1 MAEKQDKFEYNNDAK
16 GKTKL
21 KADDRDKIIGARLRS
36 RRKLLGMSQ
45 RDLGDVID
53 ITFQQIQKYENGKN
67 KIGAARLMDFCNALK
82 VPITFFYAGLGD
94 IGEKTPSSMKIS
106 DNPQESLESDIML
119 KKETID
125 LVKSYYSIEDSKI
138 RQNVMKTIQSMAQLS
153 KSQSSE

>member
-1 MAEKQDKFEYNNDAK
+1 MAEIQDSFEHDDSRS
-16 GKTKL
+16 KTKL
-21 KADDRDKIIGARLRS
+21 KADERDKIIGARLRS

-45 RDLGDVID
+45 RDLGGVID

-67 KIGAARLMDFCNALK
+67 KIGAVRLMDFCNALK

-94 IGEKTPSSMKIS
+94 IGEKTPASMKLS
-106 DNPQESLESDIML
+106 DNPQESLETDIML

-125 LVKSYYSIEDSKI
+125 LVKSYYSIDDPKI

-153 KSQSSE
+153 KSQSAD